1 MSLSSISFQDGVRRS
16 TVVVRQPFRSS
27 KRIMGTGVRRRG
39 LPHLTRGWSRW
50 SRACCSLFLV
60 MKGRNKRGDDHS
72 RLDRLEVSLGA
83 G

>member
-1 MSLSSISFQDGVRRS
+1 MSLIPISFQDGVRRS

-27 KRIMGTGVRRRG
+27 RRITGTGVRRRG
-39 LPHLTRGWSRW
+39 VHLTRGG
-50 SRACCSLFLV
+50 AAEVALLFEV
-60 MKGRNKRGDDHS
+60 MKGRNGRGDDHS